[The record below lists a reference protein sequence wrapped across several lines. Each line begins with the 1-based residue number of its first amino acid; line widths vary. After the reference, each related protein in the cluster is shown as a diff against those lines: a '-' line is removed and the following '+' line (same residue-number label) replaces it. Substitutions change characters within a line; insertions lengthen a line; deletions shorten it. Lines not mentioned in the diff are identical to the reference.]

1 MTPKEKAD
9 ELVKKM
15 YVVHTNSESKMV
27 LYFAKQCALIAVD
40 EIIESIPEEPS
51 ISTVQRI
58 GSIMFWFEVKQE
70 IEKL

>member
-15 YVVHTNSESKMV
+15 YTVHSNSTSDIT
-27 LYFAKQCALIAVD
+27 LHFAKQCALIAID
-40 EIIESIPEEPS
+40 EMLKVGYYSDDKIYDYLH
-51 ISTVQRI
+51 Q
-58 GSIMFWFEVKQE
+58 VKQE